1 MGLDLSEKDEGW
13 RRCLDRDGF
22 GGNVSEKGLRIELD
36 RVDVRIGEVVEE
48 IKAARDL
55 AGMAVGHP
63 NRPDNSDLRIHL
75 DLAERRIAQALEA
88 LAAARDEIV
97 TKEQFE
103 GGANFEKKNSQP
115 RRLRDVKSDKTKV

>member
-1 MGLDLSEKDEGW
+1 MSEKD
-13 RRCLDRDGF
+13 
-22 GGNVSEKGLRIELD
+22 LRIELD
-36 RVDVRIGEVVEE
+36 RADVRISEVVKE

-88 LAAARDEIV
+88 LAAAREEV
-97 TKEQFE
+97 ATKEQFE
-103 GGANFEKKNSQP
+103 GGANFKKKDSQP
-115 RRLRDVKSDKTKV
+115 RRLRDVKSDKTRA